1 VRAAV
6 FFPMVLSVT
15 APAAL
20 ERMPEPPAAAA
31 SGELATLFT
40 EQWEF
45 RLAEDPLFATNAVDH
60 RYGARVP
67 SMTAADFARREAFAR
82 AMVRRL
88 QAVDA
93 AALSTSERVSRDML
107 VRELTHELAGYAHGT
122 YRIPMN
128 ADSGF
133 QTDFADIPN
142 RMPFRTVAD
151 YESYL
156 ARLTAFPKLVDQEI
170 ALMREGL
177 ASGFSLSR
185 SVLDG
190 LDGTMLAHV
199 VPDPEKSVFWEP
211 FRSFPVGVPEAE
223 RARLAAEG
231 RRAIRDSIVPAYRK
245 LAEFMQAEYVS
256 KARKTIGASE
266 LPRGREYYAHLVR
279 YYTTLDVTPEQVHAI
294 GLAEVVRIRA
304 EMEAVMKKTGFSG
317 SFAEFLTYLR
327 TDPRFYAP
335 TAEELLERACAL
347 SKKADGSLPG
357 LFGRLPRLPY
367 TVEPVPAHLAPKYT
381 GGRYVEAPADGT
393 RPGIYWV
400 NTYALDKRPLYT
412 LPALTLHEA
421 VPGHH
426 LQVALSQ
433 ELSGLP
439 QFRRFSD
446 VGAFGEGWAL
456 YAEWLGR
463 EAGFYD
469 DPYAEFGRL
478 TYEMWRA
485 CRLVVD
491 TGLHSMGWSRQQAID
506 YLVSNTALSVHECT
520 TETDRYISWPGQA
533 LCYKMGELKIRELR
547 RRAETKMGERFDVRG
562 FHDAVLANGMVPLPV
577 LEAQVDAW
585 IASTAGLAAPTANG
599 TAPASAPP
607 TRKP

>member
-1 VRAAV
+1 MFLA
-6 FFPMVLSVT
+6 VT
-15 APAAL
+15 APSA
-20 ERMPEPPAAAA
+20 PAADAPA
-31 SGELATLFT
+31 DLPALFR

-45 RLAEDPLFATNAVDH
+45 RLAEDPLFATNAGDH
-60 RYGARVP
+60 RYSERLP

-82 AMVRRL
+82 RMLGQL

-93 AALSTSERVSRDML
+93 SGLTVTDRVSRDML
-107 VRELTHELAGYAHGT
+107 IRELTHEIAGYEFGT
-122 YRIPMN
+122 YRIPLN

-142 RMPFRTVAD
+142 RNPFRNVSD
-151 YESYL
+151 YEKYI
-156 ARLTAFPKLVDQEI
+156 ARLNAFPLYASQEM
-170 ALMREGL
+170 ALMRQGL
-177 ASGFSLSR
+177 DSGFSLSR
-185 SVLDG
+185 GVLAG
-190 LDGTMLAHV
+190 LDGTMQAHV
-199 VPDPEKSVFWEP
+199 VSDPEKSVFYAP
-211 FRSFPVGVPEAE
+211 FRAFPVGVPEAE
-223 RARLAAEG
+223 RTRLTAAG
-231 RRAIRDSIVPAYRK
+231 RKAILDSVVPAYRS
-245 LAEFMQAEYVS
+245 LAEFMRNEYMA
-256 KARKTIGASE
+256 KARTSVGASE

-294 GLAEVVRIRA
+294 GLAEVARIRA
-304 EMEAVMKKTGFSG
+304 EMEAVMRKTGFQG
-317 SFAEFLTYLR
+317 SFAEFLTFLR

-335 TAEELLERACAL
+335 TADELLKTACAI
-347 SKKADGSLPG
+347 SKKADGSLPA

-381 GGRYVEAPADGT
+381 GGRYVEPPADGT

-412 LPALTLHEA
+412 LESLTLHEA

-433 ELSGLP
+433 ELTGLP
-439 QFRRFSD
+439 PFRRFSD

-456 YAEWLGR
+456 YSEWLGR
-463 EAGFYD
+463 EAGFYQ
-469 DPYAEFGRL
+469 DPYSDFGRL

-491 TGLHSMGWSRQQAID
+491 TGLHSMGWTRQQAID
-506 YLVSNTALSVHECT
+506 YLVANTALSIHECT

-547 RRAETKMGERFDVRG
+547 KRAETKLGPRFDVRG
-562 FHDAVLANGMVPLPV
+562 FHDAVLANGMVPMPV
-577 LEAQVDAW
+577 LEAQIDAW
-585 IASTAGLAAPTANG
+585 IASVPSPPPAAPGAR
-599 TAPASAPP
+599 P
-607 TRKP
+607 